1 MRVVQHGMTFD
12 INPQAY
18 AADRTFNVLSVVA
31 EPESLEA
38 FIDTIE
44 TLTGHSIERV
54 DGGALAQR
62 EDVAQ
67 WLAFEVR
74 EYL

>member
-12 INPQAY
+12 INPQEY

-31 EPESLEA
+31 DPESLEA

-44 TLTGHSIERV
+44 TLTGHSVERV
-54 DGGALAQR
+54 DGGVLAQR